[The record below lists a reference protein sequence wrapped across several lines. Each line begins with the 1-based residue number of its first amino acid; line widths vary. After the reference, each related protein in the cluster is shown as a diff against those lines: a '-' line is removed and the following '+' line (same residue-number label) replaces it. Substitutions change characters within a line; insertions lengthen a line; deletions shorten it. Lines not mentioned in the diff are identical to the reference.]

1 MKRKVF
7 FVTNGLPG
15 GGAERV
21 MSVVANYLDDRKYD
35 VSFIMLR
42 KVEEAYEL
50 NSGIKRYYREKKR
63 NGDFLGEIKY
73 IHQFEKKNP
82 GAVFISFFTYQSLY
96 TILASIG
103 TKAQVIVSE
112 RNDPEKTVSGKKMKL
127 IRDILYGCAN
137 CNSVVFQT
145 EGAKSYFNNKIQ
157 SKGSIILNPIRNN
170 LPKHSREE
178 NNKRIVS
185 IGRLNSQ
192 KNYTLLIE
200 AFSLFCQRYNDY
212 RLEIYGKG
220 EQEETLKKLTKAL
233 GIEDKVIFEGFRND
247 VHEKIS
253 NATMFVMSSDYEGL
267 SNALL
272 EAMAMGMPCIST
284 DSPPGGARMV
294 ITDGENGL
302 LVPVG
307 NKKKLT
313 EAMDLI
319 ASNMD
324 FAEKMGKKAAKMR
337 EMLSEEKICNQWEKL
352 IDSVIF
358 DHKKYIGDMSKNI

>member
-50 NSGIKRYYREKKR
+50 NKGIKRYYRDKKR
-63 NGDFLGEIKY
+63 SGDFLGEIKY
-73 IHQFEKKNP
+73 IHRFEKKNP
-82 GAVFISFFTYQSLY
+82 DAVFISFFTYQSLY

-127 IRDILYGCAN
+127 IRDLLYGCAK
-137 CNSVVFQT
+137 CKAIVFQT
-145 EGAKSYFNNKIQ
+145 EGAKSYFNSKIQ
-157 SKGSIILNPIRNN
+157 SKGNIILNPIRNN
-170 LPKHSREE
+170 LPEHSKEKYS
-178 NNKRIVS
+178 KRIVS
-185 IGRLNSQ
+185 VGRLNSQ
-192 KNYTLLIE
+192 KNYTLLLE
-200 AFSLFCQRYNDY
+200 AFALFCQKHNDY
-212 RLEIYGKG
+212 KLEIYGKG
-220 EQEETLKKLTKAL
+220 EQEETLINLTKAL

-247 VHEKIS
+247 VHERIFD
-253 NATMFVMSSDYEGL
+253 ATMFVMSSDYEGL

-272 EAMAMGMPCIST
+272 EAMAMGLPCIST

-294 ITDGENGL
+294 IKNEQNGL

-307 NKKKLT
+307 NKEKLM
-313 EAMDLI
+313 EAMDAI
-319 ASNMD
+319 ASNVET
-324 FAEKMGKKAAKMR
+324 AEEMGRKAAEMR
-337 EMLSEEKICNQWEKL
+337 KLLSEERICSQWENL
-352 IDSVIF
+352 IKSVSMNLNEI
-358 DHKKYIGDMSKNI
+358 

>member
-1 MKRKVF
+1 MEKKVF

-21 MSVVANYLDDRKYD
+21 MSVVANYLNSKKYE

-42 KVEEAYEL
+42 KVDEAYEL
-50 NSGIKRYYREKKR
+50 SKGIKCYYREKKR
-63 NGDFLGEIKY
+63 SGDFIREIKY
-73 IHQFEKKNP
+73 LHDFEKKNP
-82 GAVFISFFTYQSLY
+82 NAVFISFFTYQSLY

-112 RNDPEKTVSGKKMKL
+112 RNDPRKTVCGKTMKI
-127 IRDILYGCAN
+127 IRDLLYGCTKCRN
-137 CNSVVFQT
+137 VVFQT
-145 EGAKSYFNNKIQ
+145 EGAKEYFNSTIQ
-157 SKGSIILNPIRNN
+157 SKGIIILNPVRNN
-170 LPKHSREE
+170 LPEHYKANS
-178 NNKRIVS
+178 KKIVS
-185 IGRLNSQ
+185 IGRLTYQ

-200 AFSLFCQRYNDY
+200 SFALFCQKYNDY
-212 RLEIYGKG
+212 KLEIYGKG
-220 EQEETLKKLTKAL
+220 ELESTLRELVETL
-233 GIEDKVIFEGFRND
+233 GIEDKVIFEGFRSD
-247 VHEKIS
+247 VHEQI
-253 NATMFVMSSDYEGL
+253 ADAAMFVISSDYEGL

-272 EAMAMGMPCIST
+272 EAMAMGLPCIST

-337 EMLSEEKICNQWEKL
+337 EMLSEEKICNQWEKM

-358 DHKKYIGDMSKNI
+358 DHKKYIGDMSKKI